1 VQSVRDAILSDL
13 ENLSAEHVGV
23 LEEGV
28 KIIVDA
34 TAAATKS
41 HEGYQAFLDDTRR
54 DMTMAWLG
62 TSDATGP
69 GENGSRGATETR
81 TGAMLDPRMVSD
93 GLALGASLQRTLF
106 SSLLACNAHLFPVPV
121 ERIPVPVYRYITDDD
136 ETRPDQGVQ
145 IPIDDLLKLTDAVR
159 GGRLALE
166 TAHQM
171 MLLAYPQVTQEQIEK
186 LLPKQADPT
195 APAPSAA
202 PQVSLQ

>member
-1 VQSVRDAILSDL
+1 
-13 ENLSAEHVGV
+13 
-23 LEEGV
+23 
-28 KIIVDA
+28 
-34 TAAATKS
+34 
-41 HEGYQAFLDDTRR
+41 
-54 DMTMAWLG
+54 
-62 TSDATGP
+62 
-69 GENGSRGATETR
+69 
-81 TGAMLDPRMVSD
+81 
-93 GLALGASLQRTLF
+93 
-106 SSLLACNAHLFPVPV
+106 VPV

-195 APAPSAA
+195 APAPAAA